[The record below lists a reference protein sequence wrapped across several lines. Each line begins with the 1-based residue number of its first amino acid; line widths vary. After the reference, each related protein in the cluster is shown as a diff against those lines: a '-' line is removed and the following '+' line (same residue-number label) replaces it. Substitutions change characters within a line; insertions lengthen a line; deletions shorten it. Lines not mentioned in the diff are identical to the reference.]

1 MSELQTVLLALIQ
14 GLTEFL
20 PVSSATHLVLV
31 PKLLGWAEPGLDFDV
46 AARFGSLLAVIFYF
60 HTQLLHLS
68 KAWVKSLSLKKMDES
83 GRLAWYILLATIP
96 SMGIGLLF
104 GELLTFYLR
113 VPLVIAAATIFFALV
128 LWIGDRYGEKKQH
141 LVDLTLVQAI
151 VIGLAQAM
159 AMIPGTS
166 RVGISLTAAL
176 FLGLTSQA
184 AATFAF
190 LLSIPMIVMAGVY
203 ELRMV
208 LLVGV
213 EMDPQQML
221 IGMCIAFIS
230 SLLAIHL
237 FLKMLTR
244 MGLWPFVAY
253 RLVLGGL
260 LLWLFVPPY
269 LSALLP

>member
-20 PVSSATHLVLV
+20 PVSNAAHLVLV

-46 AARFGSLLAVIFYF
+46 AARFGTLLAVIFYF
-60 HTQLLHLS
+60 HTQLLHLG
-68 KAWVKSLSLKKMDES
+68 KAWVKSLSLQKMDES
-83 GRLAWYILLATIP
+83 GRLAWYIILATIP
-96 SMGIGLLF
+96 SAGIGLLF

-113 VPLVIAAATIFFALV
+113 VPLVIATATIFFALV

-166 RVGISLTAAL
+166 RVGITLTAAL

-221 IGMCIAFIS
+221 IGMVIAFFS
-230 SLLAIHL
+230 ALLVIHL

-253 RLVLGGL
+253 RLVLGGV
-260 LLWLFVPPY
+260 LLWLFLPPY